1 MKIQLLTAENYRTGA
16 WSGGTTTELFIYPE
30 NADYAARQFLFR
42 ISSATVDLEE
52 SDFTPLAG
60 VERYI
65 TPLAGHFTLE
75 HPDGTK
81 VEMGP
86 LSAPYRFSGEIP
98 THCIGTVTDFNLML
112 KGVEGIM
119 ELHRGAAPIRPG
131 FNSFYAPQDGI
142 FTLNGTAYPVKKG
155 QMLIIFAEEEAGLQ
169 LQGSLAL
176 GCFVRI

>member
-1 MKIQLLTAENYRTGA
+1 MALLHLTKSDYIISQ
-16 WSGGTTTELFIYPE
+16 WSGGTTTQLAIAPEGAIY
-30 NADYAARQFLFR
+30 ADRDFLWR

-60 VERYI
+60 VERII

-86 LSAPYRFSGEIP
+86 LSAPYRFGGEIP

-142 FTLNGTAYPVKKG
+142 FTLNGTDYPVKKG

-169 LQGSLAL
+169 LQGSPAL